1 MNSFRHFYLWQ
12 ENTLAYLT
20 YLTSASLFIARLYSA
35 KIFFLSGL
43 TKIRDWD
50 STLFLFQEEYKVP
63 LLAPEIAAYLGTGGE
78 LLLPPLL
85 VIGFF
90 SRASALGLL
99 VVNFTAAISLADI
112 SQTALTQ
119 HTFWGALLCAIIILG
134 AGKLSVDFQLLSA
147 QRQNSSS

>member
-1 MNSFRHFYLWQ
+1 MNSFKYFYLWQ

-20 YLTSASLFIARLYSA
+20 NLTSAALFIARLYTA

-85 VIGFF
+85 LIGFF
-90 SRASALGLL
+90 TRASALGLL
-99 VVNFTAAISLADI
+99 LVNITAAISLADI
-112 SQTALTQ
+112 TQTALTQ
-119 HTFWGALLCAIIILG
+119 HIFWGTLLIAIIILG
-134 AGKLSVDFQLLSA
+134 AGKLALDFQLLKS
-147 QRQNSSS
+147 RKTM

>member
-1 MNSFRHFYLWQ
+1 MNSFKYFYLWQ

-20 YLTSASLFIARLYSA
+20 NLTSAALFIARLYTA

-85 VIGFF
+85 LIGFF
-90 SRASALGLL
+90 TRASALGLL
-99 VVNFTAAISLADI
+99 LVNITAAISLADLT
-112 SQTALTQ
+112 QTALTQ
-119 HTFWGALLCAIIILG
+119 HIFWGALLIAIIILG
-134 AGKLSVDFQLLSA
+134 AGKLALDFQLLKS
-147 QRQNSSS
+147 RKTM